1 MVAVIV
7 ILSAT
12 LMVTV
17 VLTLLILGVV
27 KLVRV
32 QIVHVS
38 RLGFR
43 DVARSVLSSIV
54 KGQTAQL
61 PVTVMSFVILLET
74 AVTILQR
81 LDVPKTQPHPLV
93 SF

>member
-43 DVARSVLSSIV
+43 DVARSLSSVV

-81 LDVPKTQPHPLV
+81 LDVPKTQPHSLV